1 VVLVGGA
8 AAAIW
13 ATPPDPRNV
22 LGHEEWFVPDADEGE
37 VRVETVASTAMG
49 GEVGLFTAV
58 PAGHGN
64 GAGLPVVVVLHG
76 ASATVDE
83 FEEFGF
89 PQFVTAAVEAGAP
102 PFVLVGPEDGPSG
115 WVADGDVDPPAFLR
129 DELPALLAQRGYDA
143 GRIAVWA
150 WSRGGYGALRLA
162 VDTPDYARAW
172 ALFSPAV
179 TEDDPT
185 LADLTAL
192 DGVPVGVWCGTDD
205 AFYPA
210 VRAVADRLP
219 QPPDPAVYEHGRHTR
234 VFWNDHTLEAFAWLA
249 AALGPADS

>member
-1 VVLVGGA
+1 MVLVGGA

-37 VRVETVASTAMG
+37 VRRRDGVLG
-49 GEVGLFTAV
+49 GDGRRGRTFTAV

-83 FEEFGF
+83 FGEFGF

-143 GRIAVWA
+143 GTARGVGLVARRVRRAAAGPRHARLRAGLGAVQPGRH
-150 WSRGGYGALRLA
+150 RGR
-162 VDTPDYARAW
+162 PRA
-172 ALFSPAV
+172 
-179 TEDDPT
+179 
-185 LADLTAL
+185 
-192 DGVPVGVWCGTDD
+192 GGPVRAGRRTGRVWCGTDD

-219 QPPDPAVYEHGRHTR
+219 QPPDPAVYEDGGTR
-234 VFWNDHTLEAFAWLA
+234 GSSGTTTRWRPSPGSRRARS
-249 AALGPADS
+249 G